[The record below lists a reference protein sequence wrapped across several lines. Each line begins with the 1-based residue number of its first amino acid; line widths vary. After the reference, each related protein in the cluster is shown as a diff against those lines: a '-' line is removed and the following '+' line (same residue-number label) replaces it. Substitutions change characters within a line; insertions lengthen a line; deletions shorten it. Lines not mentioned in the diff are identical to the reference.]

1 MMSEG
6 KAFDTTE
13 RNRVKRLPARG
24 KYDRETIYPIV
35 DEALICHV
43 SFMLNGQPCI
53 IPTLHARRG
62 DDILLHGSKASRL
75 LKHAQAGGE
84 LAIAITLVDGIVVA
98 RSTFHSS
105 MNYRSAVLFGRG
117 RAVEQESER
126 IAALAA
132 FTEHLIPGR
141 WADSRPP
148 TPAEMSATAV
158 VAMRIESA
166 SAKVRSG
173 PPGDDVEDYSTD
185 FWSGV
190 VPIRQQV
197 LAPQDD
203 PTLRAG
209 IVAPDYIT
217 RYRRPGG

>member
-1 MMSEG
+1 MTHDN
-6 KAFDTTE
+6 AFPKTD
-13 RNRVKRLPARG
+13 RNAVTRMPARG
-24 KYDRETIYPIV
+24 AYDRATIHAIV
-35 DEALICHV
+35 DEAMICHV
-43 SFMLNGQPCI
+43 SFVEDGLPCI

-62 DDILLHGSKASRL
+62 DEILLHGAKASRL

-117 RAVEQESER
+117 MPITDESER
-126 IAALAA
+126 LAALAA

-141 WADSRPP
+141 WRDSRAP
-148 TPAEMSATAV
+148 TPLEMNATAI
-158 VAMRIESA
+158 VAVSINLA
-166 SAKVRSG
+166 SAKIRTG
-173 PPGDDVEDYSTD
+173 PPGDDVEDHATD

-190 VPIRQQV
+190 LPIRQQL

-209 IVAPDYIT
+209 IAAPDYIT
-217 RYRRPGG
+217 RYRRPGA

>member
-1 MMSEG
+1 MTHDNTFP
-6 KAFDTTE
+6 KTD
-13 RNRVKRLPARG
+13 RNAVTRMPARG
-24 KYDRETIYPIV
+24 AYDRATIHAIV

-43 SFMLNGQPCI
+43 SFVEDGLPCI
-53 IPTLHARRG
+53 IPTLHARHG
-62 DDILLHGSKASRL
+62 DEILLHGAKASRL

-117 RAVEQESER
+117 RPITDESER
-126 IAALAA
+126 LAALAA

-141 WADSRPP
+141 WCDSRAP
-148 TPAEMSATAV
+148 TPLEMNATAI
-158 VAMRIESA
+158 VAVFIDSA
-166 SAKVRSG
+166 SAKIRTG
-173 PPGDDVEDYSTD
+173 PPGDDVEDYTTD

-190 VPIRQQV
+190 LPIRQQV

-209 IVAPDYIT
+209 IAAPNYIT
-217 RYRRPGG
+217 RYRRPGA

>member
-1 MMSEG
+1 MSEDND
-6 KAFDTTE
+6 FDATE

-24 KYDRETIYPIV
+24 KYDRETIYPII

-43 SFMLNGQPCI
+43 SFVLNGQPCI

-62 DDILLHGSKASRL
+62 DDILLHGAKASRM
-75 LKHAQAGGE
+75 LKHAEAGGE
-84 LAIAITLVDGIVVA
+84 LAVAITLVDGIVVA

-105 MNYRSAVLFGRG
+105 MNYRSAVLFGHG
-117 RAVEQESER
+117 RAVSDDSER
-126 IAALAA
+126 LAALAA

-148 TPAEMSATAV
+148 TPAELSATAV

-173 PPGDDVEDYSTD
+173 PPGDDVEDFATD

-190 VPIRQQV
+190 LPLRQEV
-197 LAPQDD
+197 LAPQAD

-209 IVAPDYIT
+209 IATPDYIA
-217 RYRRPGG
+217 RYRRTGS